1 MFNDAL
7 AVLESSVKF
16 DEAIPESMYRGLTF
30 DSIAAVVE
38 SKSLTAKAFM
48 DELSRRKQ
56 AYKRTPSQRYVLTTS
71 LSATNLSDS
80 LSHTGISETRITFGE
95 RLPKLFRVEHER
107 MRQNG
112 RHVLFGD
119 PPVT

>member
-1 MFNDAL
+1 M
-7 AVLESSVKF
+7 
-16 DEAIPESMYRGLTF
+16 
-30 DSIAAVVE
+30 SIVTNR
-38 SKSLTAKAFM
+38 SC
-48 DELSRRKQ
+48 Q
-56 AYKRTPSQRYVLTTS
+56 NTS

-119 PPVT
+119 PPSYYRSLAYPCGCSQRLKRWNQPWTASTFSGESGTST